1 MITTDVLPSTRWRAP
16 GDTRATV
23 VVPPSGVLVGADRL
37 LAPVVLPA
45 LGPRPVRLGVLGDQ
59 RVAAL
64 LAYRLL
70 GVGCLLAVATDD
82 PARWRRLLTAAGSR
96 AVVGARAVGWPP
108 ATDDPHLLVSDLPEP
123 PAVELGERGLVTV
136 VHVARRLPGGASW
149 WAGVDG
155 VVTAGTGHGRGLA
168 TLLGRPEARELD
180 AVGPGQLGVLDATR
194 AVAVTPIL
202 ADAERAL
209 LLGPAGPDTS

>member
-1 MITTDVLPSTRWRAP
+1 VITTDVLPAGRWRVP
-16 GDTRATV
+16 GDVRTIVAA
-23 VVPPSGVLVGADRL
+23 PPSGVLLGADPL

-59 RVAAL
+59 RIAAL

-96 AVVGARAVGWPP
+96 AVVGARATGWPP
-108 ATDDPHLLVSDLPEP
+108 ATDGPHLLVSDLPEP
-123 PAVELGERGLVTV
+123 PAVELGTRPLVTV
-136 VHVARRLPGGASW
+136 VHVAARPPAGSAW

-155 VVTAGTGHGRGLA
+155 VLTAGAGHGTALA
-168 TLLGRPEARELD
+168 AALGRPEARELD
-180 AVGPGQLGVLDATR
+180 AVGPGQLGVLDPYR

-209 LLGPAGPDTS
+209 LLGPGPPAS